1 MLTAINAKLAA
12 QTAEG
17 EKVKK
22 IAPLA
27 FKRQITEK
35 MKLLKVDDSFLNRYL
50 NDGFS
55 GGEKKRMET
64 LQLAM
69 LNPTLAILDE
79 TDSGLDIDALR
90 VVGRGVAAVRAER
103 PALGV
108 LAITHYERLL
118 TELVPDVVHILMD
131 GRVVA
136 SGGPELAAQ
145 IESSGYEAFR

>member
-1 MLTAINAKLAA
+1 MALL
-12 QTAEG
+12 E
-17 EKVKK
+17 
-22 IAPLA
+22 PLVA
-27 FKRQITEK
+27 
-35 MKLLKVDDSFLNRYL
+35 V
-50 NDGFS
+50 
-55 GGEKKRMET
+55 
-64 LQLAM
+64 
-69 LNPTLAILDE
+69 LDE

-118 TELVPDVVHILMD
+118 TELVPDVVHILVD

-145 IESSGYEAFR
+145 IESSGYEVFR